1 MILIITTTT
10 TTTTTQMIIEKI
22 LERIE
27 LYASRNR
34 AF

>member
-1 MILIITTTT
+1 MILIITTS